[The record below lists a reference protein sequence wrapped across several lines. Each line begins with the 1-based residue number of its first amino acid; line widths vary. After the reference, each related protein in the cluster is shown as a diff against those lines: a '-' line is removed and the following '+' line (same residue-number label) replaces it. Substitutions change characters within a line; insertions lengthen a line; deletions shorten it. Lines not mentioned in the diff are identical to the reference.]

1 MPDLRADLYGKLW
14 DNIGSRDARVWTFI
28 SFYGAV
34 LALFFGS
41 SITPEF
47 RLLGLPI
54 ILVIAVWTID
64 LALSA
69 EWWLVR
75 NQMMVVR
82 LELDDDSGLVG
93 KVPSFYQYPGYRVD
107 LPFTLFALSIIAIF
121 VFTYASFLLT
131 SIDGTVANAAASPSA
146 TAPNAINLQIQAMV
160 SKLRPL
166 LLIILHGVAI
176 QAAAHILSRRESQI
190 DECWTLAGHYQSQ
203 HLGTPTIK
211 AVSTSG
217 GELTDGRLRDG
228 WAADRNL
235 YSLRNRAILFI
246 VLLYAVTIAP
256 YFSASSTI
264 GVKQL
269 WATLAAYFGASIAYF
284 IAGSQY
290 RKWIP
295 NAPLSIA
302 LQNLNAS
309 AKSGFWSKR
318 LFSPPFQRIPLL
330 MIAAGVM
337 FQVLSWLGIVIADW
351 PPALGYLHKFCS
363 IVVPAWP

>member
-14 DNIGSRDARVWTFI
+14 DNIASRDARVWTFM
-28 SFYGAV
+28 SFYGAA

-47 RLLGLPI
+47 RLLGLPV
-54 ILVIAVWTID
+54 ILVIAVWTIN

-75 NQMMVVR
+75 NQMMIVR
-82 LELDDDSGLVG
+82 LEVDDDSGLVG
-93 KVPSFYQYPGYRVD
+93 KVPTFYQYPGYRVD
-107 LPFTLFALSIIAIF
+107 LPFTLLALSIIAIF

-131 SIDGTVANAAASPSA
+131 SIDGTAAHAAASPSA
-146 TAPNAINLQIQAMV
+146 TAPSAVDLQIQTMV

-166 LLIILHGVAI
+166 LLIILHSVAI
-176 QAAAHILSRRESQI
+176 LVTAQILSRRESQI
-190 DECWTLAGHYQSQ
+190 DECWVLAGDYQYQ
-203 HLGTPTIK
+203 HLNTANIK
-211 AVSTSG
+211 PVSTAG
-217 GELTDGRLRDG
+217 GELTDDRLRDN
-228 WAADRNL
+228 WAANRNL
-235 YSLRNRAILFI
+235 YSLRGCAIPFI

-256 YFSASSTI
+256 YFGASSTI
-264 GVKQL
+264 GAKQL
-269 WATLAAYFGASIAYF
+269 WATLAAYVCASIAYF
-284 IAGSQY
+284 IARSQY

-302 LQNLNAS
+302 QQSVRAS

-337 FQVLSWLGIVIADW
+337 FQILSWLGIVIVDW
-351 PPALGYLHKFCS
+351 PPALGYLHKLFL
-363 IVVPAWP
+363 IVLPAWP